1 MTRRQARHCPAQSGG
16 SAHDPGPEIPAEIGD
31 LARRTIR
38 RRLSAKTPGI
48 DMAETGRREECERDT
63 GPADCWGDRRA
74 RFFVSVV
81 FPDFELW
88 LGEAESLNRRDTSS
102 LKVLPALRFKFSQD
116 IGPNPSGFAGREFVF
131 PLQSLA
137 KLSDEYEGEHAS
149 EDGVGVIVC
158 HDSAPT
164 VEITPEMIER
174 GVKEFCECRGHFAAE
189 PDLTVV
195 LVFRAMIEASKQFQG
210 WEVTDCYGET

>member
-1 MTRRQARHCPAQSGG
+1 LLVRPSRALFC
-16 SAHDPGPEIPAEIGD
+16 
-31 LARRTIR
+31 L
-38 RRLSAKTPGI
+38 
-48 DMAETGRREECERDT
+48 GR
-63 GPADCWGDRRA
+63 
-74 RFFVSVV
+74 V
-81 FPDFELW
+81 PDFELW

-158 HDSAPT
+158 HDSTPT

-174 GVKEFCECRGHFAAE
+174 GVKECCECRGHFAAE